1 MQGLPPGPKNKSRQ
15 VSRRLRALVVDDERS
30 IRRLVH
36 RCLAR
41 VDFEVM
47 EAANGEAALELA
59 RAVDFDLVISDVQMP
74 TMSGIELLARLR
86 VEQPT
91 LPVVILSGHYRAV
104 AGQCLAEL
112 GAFAVM
118 RKPFAMEDV
127 QRVALCAVN
136 APQAAHQAAV

>member
-1 MQGLPPGPKNKSRQ
+1 MSGQ
-15 VSRRLRALVVDDERS
+15 VLRRLRALVVDDERS

-41 VDFEVM
+41 VDFEVL

-59 RAVDFDLVISDVQMP
+59 RGVDFDVVISDVQMP

-86 VEQPT
+86 VEQPA

-118 RKPFAMEDV
+118 KKPFSLEDV

-136 APQAAHQAAV
+136 APQVGQRVAV